1 MSALPLHR
9 TLLRPLAHSKR
20 TKSGV
25 AASFDHRTGSHG
37 KLRNRVTTWSYRPT
51 DLPGGLDPG
60 IRRRQAQKFSS
71 HRLGAHSLI
80 S

>member
-1 MSALPLHR
+1 MDCFEALPAARRANQFVCGFCLSSPACKKHF
-9 TLLRPLAHSKR
+9 AF
-20 TKSGV
+20 GV
-25 AASFDHRTGSHG
+25 
-37 KLRNRVTTWSYRPT
+37 
-51 DLPGGLDPG
+51 GLDPG